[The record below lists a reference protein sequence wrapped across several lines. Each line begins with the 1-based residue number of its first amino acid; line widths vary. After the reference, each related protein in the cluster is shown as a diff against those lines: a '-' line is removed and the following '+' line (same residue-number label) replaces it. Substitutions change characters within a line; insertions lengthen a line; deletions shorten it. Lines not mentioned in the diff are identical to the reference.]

1 MAYWLRQV
9 RQGCLQACHYFKG
22 LFKGAQGLLE
32 QEVALL
38 HIQANL
44 VSIAETIPGTPGT
57 RDALAQ
63 AKGMPMHLMAMMWQ
77 CITATILIHSANVQI
92 TMTSLRTA
100 CCSICPTKSNVVL
113 HMRLDN

>member
-22 LFKGAQGLLE
+22 LSKGAQGLLE
-32 QEVALL
+32 QELALL

-44 VSIAETIPGTPGT
+44 VSIAETIPGTSGT

-63 AKGMPMHLMAMMWQ
+63 VKGIPMPLISISMSLQQYSSTVPMCRLPWQ
-77 CITATILIHSANVQI
+77 VYARHAAAPA
-92 TMTSLRTA
+92 RDR
-100 CCSICPTKSNVVL
+100 SNDVL
-113 HMRLDN
+113 HM

>member
-1 MAYWLRQV
+1 MAYWLWQV

-22 LFKGAQGLLE
+22 LSKGAQGLLE

-63 AKGMPMHLMAMMWQ
+63 AKGMPMHVMATLWQ
-77 CITATILIHSANVQI
+77 YITAVVLVHSANVQVI
-92 TMTSLRTA
+92 IASLRTA
-100 CCSICPTKSNVVL
+100 CCSIC
-113 HMRLDN
+113 